1 MSPAE
6 RPAPTSALQ
15 LRLTE
20 SQLVFDLGG
29 LTSPSSPSSP
39 GWESLPEASRAEA
52 VVMLARLLARA
63 GLEEESSA

>member
-1 MSPAE
+1 LSPAE

-15 LRLTE
+15 LRHTQ

-29 LTSPSSPSSP
+29 LTSPSGP

-52 VVMLARLLARA
+52 VAKLARLLARA
-63 GLEEESSA
+63 GLEEESGA

>member
-6 RPAPTSALQ
+6 RPPSTSALQ
-15 LRLTE
+15 LRHTE

-29 LTSPSSPSSP
+29 LTSPSGP

-52 VVMLARLLARA
+52 VAKLARLLARA
-63 GLEEESSA
+63 GLEEEFGA